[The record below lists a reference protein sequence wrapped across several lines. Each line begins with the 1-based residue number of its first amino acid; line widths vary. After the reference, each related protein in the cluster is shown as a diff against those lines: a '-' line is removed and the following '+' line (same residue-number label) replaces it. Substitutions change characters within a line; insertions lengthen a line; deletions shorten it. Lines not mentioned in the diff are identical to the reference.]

1 MVGSDPKVKSG
12 GARKGQVSPAESR
25 ICFFTKVVGYL
36 TVWGQILD
44 FNRSFISSEAIRED
58 FRERPGDHF
67 LACDLPRLLD
77 CCSALHGV
85 RSRLRL
91 PL

>member
-1 MVGSDPKVKSG
+1 MVRSDPKANPRRSEGSG
-12 GARKGQVSPAESR
+12 LSDGESIIFLFEFVR
-25 ICFFTKVVGYL
+25 YL
-36 TVWGQILD
+36 TVPDRILL
-44 FNRSFISSEAIRED
+44 FNRSFISSEAIRGD
-58 FRERPGDHF
+58 FRERLGDHF
-67 LACDLPRLLD
+67 LSCDLPRLLD